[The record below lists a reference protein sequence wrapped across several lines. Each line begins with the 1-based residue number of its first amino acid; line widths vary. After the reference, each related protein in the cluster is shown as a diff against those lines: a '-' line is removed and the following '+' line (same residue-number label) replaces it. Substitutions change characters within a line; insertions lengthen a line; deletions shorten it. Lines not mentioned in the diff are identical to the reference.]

1 MQSNIAIS
9 VKNLS
14 KKYPLRQIQTDE
26 IGNPINEFWALKG
39 VSFEIKKGDSIG
51 IIGQN
56 GSGKSTLLRILA
68 GATKPTSGNVE
79 IKGNVASILDIG
91 AGFHTELSGRE
102 NVFMSGQSLLGCSKK
117 EIENVFDE
125 IVAFSGIG
133 EFIDE
138 PIKHYSSGMY
148 LRLAFS
154 IMAHLD
160 FDVYLFDEVLGVGDA
175 AFREK
180 CLEKIQ
186 QLSHQQKTFLLISH
200 NMGEIAKICNSAYLL
215 KNGVIS
221 NALTIDEALLKY
233 NNISQ
238 KNEVIF
244 PEFVKQASVT
254 LTNEMG
260 QKNEYFS
267 NEEAIFISIHN
278 VFSTLSKDIK
288 IGIRLSDRL
297 NNAVFNLSPILTKDG
312 IIDIDFSKNQ
322 FSTEI
327 PAYTLN
333 AGFYTV
339 DLVYFDNENVIN
351 EIKNIN
357 YFKIKLA
364 ERFMTGNMLGEDG
377 VLMPFYTWEIK

>member
-200 NMGEIAKICNSAYLL
+200 NMGEIA
-215 KNGVIS
+215 
-221 NALTIDEALLKY
+221 
-233 NNISQ
+233 
-238 KNEVIF
+238 
-244 PEFVKQASVT
+244 
-254 LTNEMG
+254 
-260 QKNEYFS
+260 
-267 NEEAIFISIHN
+267 
-278 VFSTLSKDIK
+278 
-288 IGIRLSDRL
+288 
-297 NNAVFNLSPILTKDG
+297 
-312 IIDIDFSKNQ
+312 
-322 FSTEI
+322 
-327 PAYTLN
+327 
-333 AGFYTV
+333 
-339 DLVYFDNENVIN
+339 
-351 EIKNIN
+351 
-357 YFKIKLA
+357 
-364 ERFMTGNMLGEDG
+364 
-377 VLMPFYTWEIK
+377 